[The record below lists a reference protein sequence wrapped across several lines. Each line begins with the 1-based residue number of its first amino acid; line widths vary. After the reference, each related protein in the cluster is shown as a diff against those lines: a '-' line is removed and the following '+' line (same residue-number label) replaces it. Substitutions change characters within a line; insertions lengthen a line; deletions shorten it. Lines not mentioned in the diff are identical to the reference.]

1 MIHERKNLTQEE
13 TEVAYTGNELQAPIK
28 LKKLKVIVTGTGRCG
43 TVSVAKIISHAGMP
57 CGHESIFDHQGMGIV
72 MDRLEGRK
80 EIELSGISK
89 LASQE
94 EEQLGMFWFN
104 HSDPDQPI
112 EIVGDSSY
120 MAAPYLDN
128 PIFNDVKIVHV
139 VREPIKVINSF
150 VGGFNYFKDNYDIE
164 SKPYH
169 DFIYSHVPELKEK
182 MHPLTRAALYYI
194 HWNTMIE
201 KKGKANGKKYFLHR
215 VENKND
221 KLLSFLGEEK
231 HSSYKVLMPWGTCN
245 HKWGLEN
252 NTVQYDDYNCIPDVD
267 VRNKLLRIRAHYYNV
282 FV

>member
-1 MIHERKNLTQEE
+1 MIEEKKNLTEEE
-13 TEVAYTGNELQAPIK
+13 TKIAYTGRELQAPIK
-28 LKKLKVIVTGTGRCG
+28 LKTLKVIVTGTGRCG
-43 TVSVAKIISHAGMP
+43 TVSVAKMLSHAGLP
-57 CGHESIFDHQGMGIV
+57 CGHESIFDHQGMELIKE
-72 MDRLEGRK
+72 RIEGK
-80 EIELSGISK
+80 KPIELSGISK

-104 HSDPDQPI
+104 HANLEDAI

-128 PIFNDVKIVHV
+128 PMFDNVKIVHV

-150 VGGFNYFKDNYDIE
+150 VGGFNYFKDDYDIE

-169 DFIYSHVPELKEK
+169 DFIYNHVPELKEK

-201 KKGKANGKKYFLHR
+201 NKAKVNGKQYFLHR
-215 VENKND
+215 VENSSE
-221 KLLSFLGEEK
+221 KLLGFIGAKK
-231 HSSYKVLMPWGTCN
+231 HSTYKVLMSWGTCN

-252 NTVQYDDYNCIPDVD
+252 NKVQYNDYSCIPDTD
-267 VRNKLLRIRAHYYNV
+267 VRDRLLKLRAKYYNV
-282 FV
+282 LI